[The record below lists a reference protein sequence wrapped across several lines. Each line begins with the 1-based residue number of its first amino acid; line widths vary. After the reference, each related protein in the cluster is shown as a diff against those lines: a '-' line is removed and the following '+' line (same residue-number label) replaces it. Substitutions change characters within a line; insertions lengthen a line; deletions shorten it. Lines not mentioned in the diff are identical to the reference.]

1 MFYSIH
7 PVVRKLPASPWGYS
21 RGNTSH
27 RHDILKP
34 PLVVLCRVHKMSRA
48 VHKPWESS
56 RSLCHITSFQYLL
69 KSTTKPRAPSLV
81 RLHCTARPVVMTMII
96 ISSCATVKLKATI
109 VLPCPLRN
117 QCQDALA
124 PTERSRSNQFSL
136 PNSPMTRKLA
146 PLPRA
151 F

>member
-1 MFYSIH
+1 MFYSVH
-7 PVVRKLPASPWGYS
+7 PVARQLPASPQGYS

-27 RHDILKP
+27 RQYSLKP
-34 PLVVLCRVHKMSRA
+34 PLVVLCRVHKMSCA
-48 VHKPWESS
+48 IHHPWESP

-69 KSTTKPRAPSLV
+69 KSTTKPRASSLV
-81 RLHCTARPVVMTMII
+81 RLHCTARPVVITMII
-96 ISSCATVKLKATI
+96 ISSCATVKPKATM

-136 PNSPMTRKLA
+136 PNSPMTRKLVS
-146 PLPRA
+146 PPRA